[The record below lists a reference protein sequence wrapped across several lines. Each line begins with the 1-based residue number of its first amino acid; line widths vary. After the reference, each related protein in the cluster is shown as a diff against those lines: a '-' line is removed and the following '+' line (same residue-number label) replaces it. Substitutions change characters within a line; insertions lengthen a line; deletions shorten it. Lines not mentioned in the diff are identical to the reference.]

1 MGQDLHPMLGAM
13 VEPFKNFFGVAPIRS
28 LARHLARVYP
38 DFSEQEFVAFA
49 IAGLDQLELKERS
62 SQITDGLVKFLP
74 TDFRAATQVLLN
86 SLHPETRFGIAETA
100 EASEG
105 ATDSL
110 GIAGWLVMPMADYVT
125 RVGLGDVEFSL
136 EALRQ
141 MTMRSS
147 SEFAVRQFLVDHPEV
162 TLRTFQQW
170 IDDPNEHV
178 RRLVSE
184 GCRPRLP
191 WGMRLHQFIE
201 DPMPVVQ
208 LLEQL
213 KDDQSEYVRRSVAN
227 NLNDIAKDHPD
238 LVTTTAKSWMRG
250 ASADRERLVRHALRS
265 LVKAGNSDALSVLGY
280 GPPKIAI
287 NTFSVTTP
295 VVAFGPP
302 LKFTIELESQS
313 ASDHR
318 LLIDYVIHHV
328 KANGQTSPKVFKWN
342 NITLAGDEK
351 LTASRKHPIRAITTR
366 RYYPGTHRVE
376 LQINGEPFGGCDF
389 ELTGVPG

>member
-1 MGQDLHPMLGAM
+1 MLGAM
-13 VEPFKNFFGVAPIRS
+13 VEPFKNFFGVDPIRS
-28 LARHLARVYP
+28 LARHLVRAHP

-49 IAGLDQLELKERS
+49 SAGLDQLELKERS
-62 SQITDGLVKFLP
+62 AQITDGLVKFLP
-74 TDFRAATQVLLN
+74 ADSREATGVLLD

-105 ATDSL
+105 VTDSL

-125 RVGLGDVEFSL
+125 RVGLDDVEFSL

-162 TLRTFQQW
+162 TLHTFQQW
-170 IDDPNEHV
+170 ISDPNEHV

-201 DPMPVVQ
+201 DPSPVVQ

-213 KDDQSEYVRRSVAN
+213 KDDRSEYVRRSVAN

-238 LVTTTAKSWMRG
+238 LVTGLAKAWMVD
-250 ASADRERLVRHALRS
+250 ASADRGRLIRHALRT
-265 LVKAGNSDALSVLGY
+265 LVKAGNSEALAVLGY
-280 GPPKIAI
+280 GRPKIEVAA
-287 NTFSVTTP
+287 FSVSTAE
-295 VVAFGPP
+295 VVFGSP
-302 LKFTIELESQS
+302 LEFDIELVSTSSKDQK
-313 ASDHR
+313 
-318 LLIDYVIHHV
+318 LLIDYVVHHV
-328 KANGQTSPKVFKWN
+328 KANGQTSPKVFKWKN
-342 NITLAGDEK
+342 LTLAAGET

-389 ELTGVPG
+389 ELTEVPG